1 MGGQCWYVLGC
12 DSKGRPIGQETDVA
26 EECGVLIAEA
36 DKLHVAR
43 NAAKQPALELP
54 FSIWMALAKAT
65 PFDSGEM
72 AVDGGLGHGEFSR
85 QTCGS

>member
-43 NAAKQPALELP
+43 NAAKQPALQLP

-72 AVDGGLGHGEFSR
+72 AVDGGLGHGEFLR
-85 QTCGS
+85 ETCGS